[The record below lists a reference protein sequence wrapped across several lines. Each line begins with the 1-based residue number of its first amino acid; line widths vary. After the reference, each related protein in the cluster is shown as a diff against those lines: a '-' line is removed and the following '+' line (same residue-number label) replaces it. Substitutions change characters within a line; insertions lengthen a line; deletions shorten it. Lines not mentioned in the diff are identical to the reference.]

1 KRRLRQRCGLHVLHS
16 DKRLV
21 MCTRVTSV
29 RAQFPGTDDLSVAVG
44 HPELVHQAGLA
55 DPFLPARQDRTH
67 TLFQSTSGVGG
78 QEGELVVAPDE
89 DRIGRDGPGREGG
102 WILQGNS
109 MSLLRGFPHRDVQ
122 AYACF
127 LFRVF
132 FSVRKGVSCPEA
144 SWGGT
149 RPRGG
154 AVFRQLRATGRGRR
168 PRSG

>member
-1 KRRLRQRCGLHVLHS
+1 
-16 DKRLV
+16 

-144 SWGGT
+144 SWGGHVLGEG
-149 RPRGG
+149 PCSGSSEPQVG
-154 AVFRQLRATGRGRR
+154 AEDLVVDEACGNA
-168 PRSG
+168 SA